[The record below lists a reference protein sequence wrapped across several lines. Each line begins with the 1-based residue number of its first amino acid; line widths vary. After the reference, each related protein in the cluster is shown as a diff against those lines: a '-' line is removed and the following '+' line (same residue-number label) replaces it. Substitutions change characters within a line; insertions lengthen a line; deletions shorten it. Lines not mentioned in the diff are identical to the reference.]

1 MGLSFYNYQTYD
13 RKKRRMS
20 YLIDIKDNI
29 LNIYKVKCSELDQ
42 FCKAKGKEELQK
54 KKEENVI
61 NYTYTA
67 AEGEN
72 VVDLKDHALNYIR
85 KTAKMIRY
93 KNRKD
98 YSKVNESANHNNKFT
113 IITNLF
119 QKFKSIFNGV

>member
-1 MGLSFYNYQTYD
+1 MELSFYNYQTYD

-54 KKEENVI
+54 KKEENII

-67 AEGEN
+67 TEGET
-72 VVDLKDHALNYIR
+72 VVNLKDHALNYIR
-85 KTAKMIRY
+85 GKAKVIRY

-98 YSKVNESANHNNKFT
+98 YNTITVVDENVNKNSVFVRF
-113 IITNLF
+113 F
-119 QKFKSIFNGV
+119 QKIKSIFNGV